1 MDLEAPRQPRRKE
14 KSLSYLRSP
23 CKADG
28 PPRHFCSLP
37 LRALSVQLST
47 CHFSSAPKLL
57 SRCVFI
63 KHQFLTL
70 RKELPKEGGLFF
82 WMITGKFCVGG
93 SDGRL
98 QEADRA
104 GQNIR
109 TLITRFSTHPLT
121 HHPTTHL
128 ALHPFI
134 HPSVTHLPTYSFIHS
149 SIHPSIHSHTYPSIH
164 PQPT

>member
-14 KSLSYLRSP
+14 KSP

-28 PPRHFCSLP
+28 PPRQFFSLP

-47 CHFSSAPKLL
+47 CHLSSAPKLL

-82 WMITGKFCVGG
+82 WMITDKFCVGG
-93 SDGRL
+93 SDRRL

-109 TLITRFSTHPLT
+109 TVTTR
-121 HHPTTHL
+121 
-128 ALHPFI
+128 
-134 HPSVTHLPTYSFIHS
+134 S
-149 SIHPSIHSHTYPSIH
+149 SIHPPTHSPIT
-164 PQPT
+164 QPLT